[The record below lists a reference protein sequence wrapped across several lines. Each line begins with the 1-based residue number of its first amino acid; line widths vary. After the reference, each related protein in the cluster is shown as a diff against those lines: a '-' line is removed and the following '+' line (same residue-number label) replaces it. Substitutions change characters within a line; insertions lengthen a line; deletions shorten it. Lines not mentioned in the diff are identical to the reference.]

1 MEAAGKLAPEIYQA
15 ILDCLEDGVYLV
27 DLDRKIAFWNRGA
40 EQITGFRRQEVLGRS
55 CEDQILV
62 HCRRGGDLLSAA
74 ECPLLRTLA
83 DGKIRSL
90 DLFLRHRDGH
100 CIPVRM
106 RTAPVH
112 DATGKLVGAAEI
124 FEHSSQASGRQSRG
138 YQLGVHGCL
147 DALTGAAGSAY
158 ARTYLAEQLAEFETY
173 ELPLAVLRADI
184 DGLGQVNRSRGREAG
199 NAVLRMVA
207 RTLADSLS
215 DNGLVARLEEDEF
228 LVILTNYG
236 GETLQDLA
244 ERSRVAVSLS
254 AVPWWGDQFSVEVS
268 IGAAAA
274 EHGDT
279 VEALLA
285 RAGEM
290 LARSKAQGGH
300 RVTLSGKPAAG
311 I

>member
-27 DLDRKIAFWNRGA
+27 GLDHKIAFWNRGA
-40 EQITGFRRQEVLGRS
+40 EQITGFQRQDVLGRS

-62 HCRRGGDLLSAA
+62 YCRCGGDLLRAT

-100 CIPVRM
+100 CIPVWA

-112 DATGKLVGAAEI
+112 DAAGKLVGAAEI
-124 FEHSSQASGRQSRG
+124 FEHKSQAAGRCSRG
-138 YQLGVHGCL
+138 YQLSVHGCL

-158 ARTYLAEQLAEFETY
+158 ARTYLAEQLAEFEIY
-173 ELPLAVLRADI
+173 ELPLAVLRVDI
-184 DGLGQVNRSRGREAG
+184 DGLGEVNRSRGREAG

-207 RTLADSLS
+207 RTLSDSLS
-215 DNGLVARLEEDEF
+215 DDGLVARLEGDEF
-228 LVILTNYG
+228 LVILTNCG
-236 GETLQDLA
+236 AETLQERA
-244 ERSRVAVSLS
+244 ERTRGGGSL
-254 AVPWWGDQFSVEVS
+254 AGVPWGGDQVSVRVS
-268 IGAAAA
+268 IGGAPA

-290 LARSKAQGGH
+290 LARSKAQGGN
-300 RVTLSGKPAAG
+300 RVTLSGKPARG